1 MPLFVVAYE
10 KHQVYHY
17 KTITPRTF
25 LMPMCLSFLFMD
37 LKSAI
42 QMFRIRKLLNQSGLQ
57 NHLVCSKIVGLFSK
71 PRWIQRLTL
80 RSILLFVFGLSL
92 FLEGYLLAAPLS
104 VSVQAEAAI
113 LMNASTGAIL
123 YEKNVNDPHHPAS
136 ITKIAT
142 AVYALEIAQDKLLQP
157 LPAPREALASI
168 SPEAKRRSGYTM
180 PSFWLEQGG
189 THIGIKNGEE
199 LTLKD
204 LLFGMLVSSGND
216 AANVIAMSLGGTIP
230 QFMEDLNKHLQK
242 IGCTQTHF
250 CNPHGLYHPKHKT
263 TAYDMALI
271 TVHAMKNPVFRKI
284 VSTVRCTRPK
294 TNKQEASVLI
304 QTNRL
309 LKTGKYYYSKAIGVK
324 TGYIAMAQNTL
335 VAAAI
340 QDDRL
345 LIAVLLKSK
354 ERDELF
360 LDAIKLFEAAFNQPK
375 VERILLKAGETDHL
389 FFPDGAQG
397 PIKTTIADGVTI
409 RFYPA
414 EEPELAATL
423 QWKNLPFPIKKGES
437 VGEIAIQTASGKTL
451 QIVPLL
457 ANEDVKASWTHWFK
471 SFF

>member
-1 MPLFVVAYE
+1 MHATFRVAYE
-10 KHQVYHY
+10 KHPVYHE
-17 KTITPRTF
+17 TITPRTF
-25 LMPMCLSFLFMD
+25 LMHRRLFFLMMNIK
-37 LKSAI
+37 LANH
-42 QMFRIRKLLNQSGLQ
+42 MFCYRKLLNQSGFQ
-57 NHLVCSKIVGLFSK
+57 NHL
-71 PRWIQRLTL
+71 TL
-80 RSILLFVFGLSL
+80 RIQMLNFISILSTVLVLIMFNHGCLS
-92 FLEGYLLAAPLS
+92 AAPLS
-104 VSVQAEAAI
+104 VTVQAEAAI

-123 YEKNVNDPHHPAS
+123 YEKNVKVPHHPAS

-142 AVYALEIAQDKLLQP
+142 AIYAMEIAQDKLLQL

-168 SPEAKRRSGYTM
+168 STEAKRRSGYTL
-180 PSFWLEQGG
+180 PSYWLEQGG

-250 CNPHGLYHPKHKT
+250 CNPHGLYHPKHMT
-263 TAYDMALI
+263 TAYDMALM
-271 TVHAMKNPVFRKI
+271 TANGLKNPVFRKI
-284 VSTVRCTRPK
+284 VSTVRYTRPK

-309 LKTGKYYYSKAIGVK
+309 LKTGKYYYPKAIGVK
-324 TGYIAMAQNTL
+324 TGYISMAQHTL
-335 VAAAI
+335 VAAAL

-360 LDAIKLFEAAFNQPK
+360 LDVIKLFEAAFNQPK

-389 FFPDGAQG
+389 FFPNGAQG
-397 PIKTTIADGVTI
+397 PIKTTIADSVSI

-423 QWKNLPFPIKKGES
+423 QWKNLPFPIEKGES
-437 VGEIAIQTASGKTL
+437 VGEITIQIASGKTL
-451 QIVPLL
+451 QKVPLL
-457 ANEDVKASWTHWFK
+457 AGEDVKASWTYWLK